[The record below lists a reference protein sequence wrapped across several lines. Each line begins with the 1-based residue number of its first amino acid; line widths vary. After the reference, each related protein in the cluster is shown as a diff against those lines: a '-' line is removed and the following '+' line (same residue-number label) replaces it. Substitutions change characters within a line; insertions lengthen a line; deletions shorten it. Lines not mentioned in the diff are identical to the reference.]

1 MIARAADARTLG
13 SVWVLSERS
22 GSADG
27 SWNQRDSGDVRELGI
42 AADVLFAFDAYDLG
56 PEAGAVL
63 DDIAEQIGDIAEQ
76 IGNAQVRSATIVGHT
91 DSVGDEA
98 YNQTLSVN
106 RAQAVEAELAKRLPN
121 VDFTV
126 DGRGWHEPIASND
139 TDEGRALNR
148 RVAITLEGVAGED
161 GR

>member
-63 DDIAEQIGDIAEQ
+63 DDIAEQIGNAE
-76 IGNAQVRSATIVGHT
+76 VRSATIVGHT